1 VLGRF
6 LEFSVCTPDILES
19 LRFYKSL
26 GFSELEIGE
35 VWPHRFAVVSDGDL
49 CIGLHDRTFDAPA
62 LTFVNQ
68 ELAKRARAMSDRGFD
83 FSFLKIADDEFNQ
96 LGFKD
101 RDGNAIA
108 MIEART
114 FSPPGDE
121 VGDSVCGQ
129 WFEVTLPAR
138 DAMTASIFW
147 APLAPKVLRARE
159 EPTTHTRFE
168 AGGMSLGVSESIALQ
183 QTSLC
188 FKCADRDVIAATV
201 ERHGL
206 RHHDF
211 PGFEGAFVALEA
223 PEGTMLYLF
232 DNDFLGELYEVSES
246 DEELPV
252 D

>member
-147 APLAPKVLRARE
+147 APL
-159 EPTTHTRFE
+159 
-168 AGGMSLGVSESIALQ
+168 LQ